1 MQELSGIL
9 GLDLWAND
17 NKNAADDGLLNDVLE
32 LLIALRKEARAEK
45 NYKLADDIRNRLGEI
60 GIILE
65 DAPTGTVWKRK

>member
-1 MQELSGIL
+1 
-9 GLDLWAND
+9 
-17 NKNAADDGLLNDVLE
+17 LNDVLE